1 MSKEELEKVIRE
13 IYRLWQYDINEVD
26 EDIDLILN
34 TVIGKIGG

>member
-34 TVIGKIGG
+34 TVIGKIGE